1 MCHKFCDFIFMARCC
16 LVCVMFCWVVI
27 SGTFFFSF
35 FALQERPKNGPGD
48 YDNNRRGNWCSY
60 CKFYLALWFFSFQMF
75 EFYMHCLECFSL
87 VCVVYHNPLFNKNS
101 GVSITAGYKH
111 STASCKTSCCSL
123 FSLWASSFVWAFPYS
138 PFWRSCL
145 LHHLQL
151 LINVKVIETPAMAVN
166 P

>member
-1 MCHKFCDFIFMARCC
+1 MA
-16 LVCVMFCWVVI
+16 LY
-27 SGTFFFSF
+27 FSF

-60 CKFYLALWFFSFQMF
+60 CKFYLALWFFLISDVWILHALFPPI
-75 EFYMHCLECFSL
+75 CLECFSL

-101 GVSITAGYKH
+101 GVSVTDSYKH

-138 PFWRSCL
+138 PFLGTVAYYTICNCS
-145 LHHLQL
+145 
-151 LINVKVIETPAMAVN
+151 
-166 P
+166 